1 MANRSS
7 RYKQMER
14 TMCLVLL
21 VNFTIFLFYLLFASL
36 AIGFLKI
43 LTGIV
48 SVLVGLLILA
58 YLYMTKE
65 LLRRRSLWMG
75 VSAVSIVL
83 CTLVSLIL
91 NYPG

>member
-1 MANRSS
+1 MANHGS

-14 TMCLVLL
+14 MMCLVLL
-21 VNFTIFLFYLLFASL
+21 INFTVFLLYLLFASM

-43 LTGIV
+43 LMGIV
-48 SVLVGLLILA
+48 SILAGILILA
-58 YLYMTKE
+58 YLFMTKE
-65 LLRRRSLWMG
+65 LLRRRSLWMS
-75 VSAVSIVL
+75 VSALSIVL